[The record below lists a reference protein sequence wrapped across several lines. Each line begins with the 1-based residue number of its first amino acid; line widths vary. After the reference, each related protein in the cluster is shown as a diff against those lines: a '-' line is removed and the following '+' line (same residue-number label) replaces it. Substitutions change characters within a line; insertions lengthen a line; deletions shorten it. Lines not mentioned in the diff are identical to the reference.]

1 MSDIKLTTLKN
12 GLRVITDHV
21 PSVHSVALGIWS
33 GVGTRDE
40 DLSHNGAAHMVE
52 HMLFKGTPNRSAE
65 QIVADLETVGANM
78 NAYTSREVTSYHVHL
93 LKEHAPLAMDVLAD
107 MYQHSTMP
115 EEEIERERHV
125 ILQEIGMC
133 HDTPD
138 DLIFDNYYETAYPNQ
153 SVGAPI
159 LGSHEKIATMQ
170 RDTLMNYVE
179 RFYSASRTVIS
190 AAGNIDHDE
199 FVAQAASAFGDLPPD
214 QKHKA
219 ASAQYHG
226 GEHRLS
232 RTLEQSHVVLGFQA
246 PGRMDSDY
254 YAVQALSN
262 ILGGG
267 MASRLFQEVREK
279 RGLVYS
285 IFSFYSGF
293 SDEGQ
298 FGIYAGTGPDDL
310 TELVPVVCEEVL
322 KVTENLLDEEVSRAR
337 AQLKSGL
344 LMARESMM
352 TRADQQAKNLL
363 YRGEVI
369 DIESRIAQI
378 ESVSKAQIEA
388 AARRIFVGAKPTLA
402 SLGPLEKLES
412 YNRITERLA
421 A

>member
-52 HMLFKGTPNRSAE
+52 HMLFKGTPNRNAE

-93 LKEHAPLAMDVLAD
+93 LKEHAPLALEVLAD
-107 MYQHSTMP
+107 MYQHSIMP

-138 DLIFDNYYETAYPNQ
+138 DLIFDNYYETAYPGQ

-170 RDTLMNYVE
+170 RDTLMDYVQ

-199 FVAQAASAFGDLPPD
+199 FVAQAARAFGDLPAD
-214 QKHKA
+214 QKHEA
-219 ASAQYHG
+219 ASAEYRG

-232 RTLEQSHVVLGFQA
+232 RELEQSHVILGFRA
-246 PGRMDSDY
+246 PGRMDPGY

-322 KVTENLLDEEVSRAR
+322 KVTENLSDEEVSRAR

-369 DIESRIAQI
+369 DIDSRISQI
-378 ESVSKAQIEA
+378 ESVTKQGIEA
-388 AARRIFVGAKPTLA
+388 CARRIFVGAKPTLA

-412 YNRITERLA
+412 YSRITERLA